1 MYDCCA
7 WLKVQSAIVLEFAF
21 VLISFKIKSSS
32 RTETNIFLFFAV
44 FLPHMIPSVK
54 YQLLAQLD
62 EHSGRM
68 LFVNWMANSCN
79 YKFGIL
85 PLHVFIL
92 ALFYFISFDFVF
104 HLSFVLFCN
113 FFSLSL
119 SLKRI
124 ITNTINICMARDSL
138 YVCLL
143 SVTFLCGYLVFVY
156 RLSLSVCVKARKIW
170 CDVYFH
176 SLKNAT
182 IQQNYDEKRKINCDR
197 QKHHLV
203 ALNGRF

>member
-1 MYDCCA
+1 MIVVFDRT
-7 WLKVQSAIVLEFAF
+7 WSQHLKFAF
-21 VLISFKIKSSS
+21 VLILFKIKTSS
-32 RTETNIFLFFAV
+32 RTETKIFPCFAV
-44 FLPHMIPSVK
+44 CSPHMIRSVK

-62 EHSGRM
+62 GHPGRM

-85 PLHVFIL
+85 PLCVFISAL
-92 ALFYFISFDFVF
+92 FHLILYFTFSLFYFAIFF
-104 HLSFVLFCN
+104 LSH
-113 FFSLSL
+113 

-143 SVTFLCGYLVFVY
+143 SVTFLCGYLVFVNVC
-156 RLSLSVCVKARKIW
+156 LCVKARKIW

-203 ALNGRF
+203 ALNGRFSKILCRCKL

>member
-1 MYDCCA
+1 
-7 WLKVQSAIVLEFAF
+7 
-21 VLISFKIKSSS
+21 
-32 RTETNIFLFFAV
+32 
-44 FLPHMIPSVK
+44 
-54 YQLLAQLD
+54 
-62 EHSGRM
+62 
-68 LFVNWMANSCN
+68 MANSCN
-79 YKFGIL
+79 YKFCIL
-85 PLHVFIL
+85 PLCVFIL
-92 ALFYFISFDFVF
+92 ALFHLILYFTFS
-104 HLSFVLFCN
+104 LFY
-113 FFSLSL
+113 FAIFSLSH

-143 SVTFLCGYLVFVY
+143 SVAFLCGYLVFVY
-156 RLSLSVCVKARKIW
+156 RLSVCVRKPERFGRY
-170 CDVYFH
+170 DVYFH